1 MNVMKDKYKLDTY
14 NYFLP
19 ENLIAQKPAEP
30 RDSSRL
36 LVLNK
41 DTGEVEHCH
50 FRDILNFLKPGDL
63 LVLNNTK
70 VIPARL
76 FGKKIRGTSD
86 VELLVLSPLPGKENS
101 WEALVRPGR
110 RLKPGNTVL
119 LPNGIEVEIQDYR
132 EDGTRKII
140 FPDNID
146 VIAMLHNIG
155 EVPLPP
161 YIHNSDVPASSYQTV
176 FAEKDGSSAA
186 PTASLHFT
194 TELLTRIRSMGV
206 RIGWVTLHVGLGTFR
221 PVKEADIRDHIIH
234 REICEVPDETCS
246 AVNDVKHSG
255 GRIIAIGTTVVRT
268 LETFSNEKNILQ
280 SGKKQTDLFIYPG
293 YSFRIVDSM
302 VTNFHLP
309 RSTLLMLVA
318 AFAGYDNTLN
328 AYKEA
333 VYEEYRFFSFGD
345 AMIII

>member
-1 MNVMKDKYKLDTY
+1 MKDKYKLDTY

-19 ENLIAQKPAEP
+19 EELIAQEPVKP

-36 LVLNK
+36 LILKK
-41 DTGEVEHCH
+41 DTGEIEHRK
-50 FRDILNFLKPGDL
+50 FSDIIDFLRAGDL
-63 LVLNNTK
+63 LILNNTK

-76 FGKKIRGTSD
+76 FGTKIGGNSD
-86 VELLVLSPLPGKENS
+86 AELLLLSPLPGKSNS

-110 RLKPGNTVL
+110 RLKPGNSVL
-119 LPNGIEVEIQDYR
+119 LPNGIEVRIEEYM
-132 EDGTRKII
+132 EDGTRKIS
-140 FPDNID
+140 FPENID
-146 VIAMLHNIG
+146 VIPMLHKIG

-161 YIHNSDVPASSYQTV
+161 YIHNRDVPASSYQTV

-194 TELLTRIRSMGV
+194 KELLERIRSMGV
-206 RIGWVTLHVGLGTFR
+206 ETAWVTLHVGLGTFR
-221 PVKEADIRDHIIH
+221 PVKEDDIRDHNIH
-234 REICEVPDETCS
+234 REICEVPTETRNVVN
-246 AVNDVKHSG
+246 AVKNSG

-268 LETFSNEKNILQ
+268 LESFSDEKNILQ
-280 SGKKQTDLFIYPG
+280 PGKKHTELFVYPG

-309 RSTLLMLVA
+309 KSTLLMLVA
-318 AFAGYDNTLN
+318 AFAGYDNTIN

-333 VYEEYRFFSFGD
+333 VHEKYRFFSFGD
-345 AMIII
+345 AMIVI

>member
-19 ENLIAQKPAEP
+19 EKLIAQKPAEP

-36 LVLNK
+36 LILKK
-41 DTGEVEHCH
+41 DTGVVEHGH
-50 FRDILNFLKPGDL
+50 FRDILDFLKPGDL

-76 FGKKIRGTSD
+76 HGKKIRGTSD
-86 VELLVLSPLPGKENS
+86 VELLVLSPFQGKGNS

-119 LPNGIEVEIQDYR
+119 LPNGIEVEIEDYR
-132 EDGTRKII
+132 EDGTRKIS

-146 VIAMLHNIG
+146 VIAMLHKIG

-161 YIHNSDVPASSYQTV
+161 YIHNRDVPASSYQTV

-194 TELLTRIRSMGV
+194 TELLKRIRSRGV
-206 RIGWVTLHVGLGTFR
+206 RTAWVTLHVGLGTFR
-221 PVKEADIRDHIIH
+221 PVKEEDIRDHIIH
-234 REICEVPDETCS
+234 REICEVPDDTCS
-246 AVNDVKHSG
+246 AVNDTKNSG

-268 LETFSNEKNILQ
+268 LESFSDDKSVLQ

-318 AFAGYDNTLN
+318 AFAGYDNTIN

-333 VYEEYRFFSFGD
+333 VHEEYRFFSFGD
-345 AMIII
+345 AMIIF